1 MDILQELQKRI
12 LFCDGGMGSLLQ
24 EAGLKPGE
32 LPGTWN
38 ITHPEE
44 LVKIHKA
51 YLEAGAD
58 IVTTNTFGVDRL
70 KYNETTEFQLE
81 PVIRAAVANAKE
93 AIRQSGKQAWIGL
106 DMGPTGKLLR
116 PMGDLAF
123 EDCYAIYREVVEIG
137 ADAGADFVLIETM
150 SDSYETKAAVLAAK
164 ESCNLRLR
172 YRCGAFRKDRRRN
185 RGYGC
190 PHCGRLLRYH
200 AGAYPHGGRALPG

>member
-1 MDILQELQKRI
+1 MDAEKLRGKTRRRYWLNMEILQELQNRI

-44 LVKIHKA
+44 LVKIHRA

-70 KYNETTEFQLE
+70 KYNDSTEFQLE

-106 DMGPTGKLLR
+106 DMGPTGKLLK
-116 PMGDLAF
+116 PMGIWPL
-123 EDCYAIYREVVEIG
+123 R
-137 ADAGADFVLIETM
+137 T
-150 SDSYETKAAVLAAK
+150 AVP
-164 ESCNLRLR
+164 ST
-172 YRCGAFRKDRRRN
+172 
-185 RGYGC
+185 
-190 PHCGRLLRYH
+190 GRWWRS
-200 AGAYPHGGRALPG
+200 ARMPARISSSSRP

>member
-1 MDILQELQKRI
+1 MDILQELQNRI

-70 KYNETTEFQLE
+70 KTRSFSWS
-81 PVIRAAVANAKE
+81 RSSG
-93 AIRQSGKQAWIGL
+93 RQWRMRRKPSARVESRPGSAWIW
-106 DMGPTGKLLR
+106 DR
-116 PMGDLAF
+116 LA
-123 EDCYAIYREVVEIG
+123 
-137 ADAGADFVLIETM
+137 
-150 SDSYETKAAVLAAK
+150 
-164 ESCNLRLR
+164 SC
-172 YRCGAFRKDRRRN
+172 
-185 RGYGC
+185 
-190 PHCGRLLRYH
+190 
-200 AGAYPHGGRALPG
+200 

>member
-1 MDILQELQKRI
+1 MDILQELQNRL

-70 KYNETTEFQLE
+70 KYNKNTEFQLE

-106 DMGPTGKLLR
+106 DMGPTGKLLK

-123 EDCYAIYREVVEIG
+123 EDCCAIYREVVEIG
-137 ADAGADFVLIETM
+137 ADAGADFILI
-150 SDSYETKAAVLAAK
+150 
-164 ESCNLRLR
+164 
-172 YRCGAFRKDRRRN
+172 
-185 RGYGC
+185 
-190 PHCGRLLRYH
+190 
-200 AGAYPHGGRALPG
+200 